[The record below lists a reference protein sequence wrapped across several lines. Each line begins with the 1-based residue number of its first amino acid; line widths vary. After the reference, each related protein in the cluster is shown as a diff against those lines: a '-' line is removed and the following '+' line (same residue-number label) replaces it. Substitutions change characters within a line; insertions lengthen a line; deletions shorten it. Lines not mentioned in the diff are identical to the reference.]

1 MDRQKKKGFTIEL
14 KFLVFLK
21 KKYLLYLTSSPLLSK
36 LFLKYYF
43 MSTYTTLLSSKNQ
56 FTLPVELLNKLGWKN
71 GQRFTLF
78 IDGNSVILKT
88 SENILEDITKIVS
101 KYKLPKISVEEAL
114 KKTKTKHVSTKFTYD
129 DK

>member
-1 MDRQKKKGFTIEL
+1 
-14 KFLVFLK
+14 
-21 KKYLLYLTSSPLLSK
+21 
-36 LFLKYYF
+36 

-114 KKTKTKHVSTKFTYD
+114 KKTKTKQVSTKFTYD
-129 DK
+129 HK